1 MKDFIV
7 LLRFTLFWAVMR
19 KVDSKNTE
27 PTTNLHCIT
36 SQKTPI
42 LMNTCKTECH
52 NNKSMVSYI
61 SPYTCT
67 VVFWAD
73 TF

>member
-19 KVDSKNTE
+19 KVDPKKRE

-36 SQKTPI
+36 SQKRED
-42 LMNTCKTECH
+42 LNTNEH
-52 NNKSMVSYI
+52 L
-61 SPYTCT
+61 
-67 VVFWAD
+67 
-73 TF
+73 